1 MYEASANHPAP
12 PGSPPESKDVA
23 NNATDTGAIDRSA
36 EARVSYGP
44 AQGLDDLR
52 QAFSLVHMKYAEREL
67 VDPKLGR
74 IFFGPYHVMPTA
86 ATLVGQLDGTVFTTL
101 SVVVD
106 GPAGLPL
113 DSVFGDVF
121 ADLRKQGLVLGEL
134 GLFADRRRSLTQSLS
149 SMYELFRLSYW
160 YFRHHDFD
168 LAVIGVHPRH
178 AGFYERLFGFSCHDV
193 VRDHPTVQNAPA
205 QLLVF
210 DRSKFNEI
218 AKRCKHVRRWLDEPV
233 HQSVWDERYRP
244 SVSDLVAL
252 TTERGDAEMLD
263 QILPHYRTQEQ
274 LASEQSDAER
284 EREQQ
289 VRRAG

>member
-1 MYEASANHPAP
+1 MYEASANHPAC
-12 PGSPPESKDVA
+12 PGSPPASNHAPA
-23 NNATDTGAIDRSA
+23 NTVDAEAIDRSA
-36 EARVSYGP
+36 ESRVTYGP

-52 QAFSLVHMKYAEREL
+52 QAFGLVHTKYAERGL
-67 VDPKLGR
+67 VDPSLGR
-74 IFFGPYHVMPTA
+74 IFFGPYHVMPSA

-106 GPAGLPL
+106 SPAGLPL

-121 ADLRKQGLVLGEL
+121 AEFRKQGLVLGEL

-160 YFRHHDFD
+160 YFRRHDFD

-178 AGFYERLFGFSCHDV
+178 AGFYQRLFGFASHDV
-193 VRDHPTVQNAPA
+193 VRDHPTVKNAPA
-205 QLLVF
+205 ELLVF

-218 AKRCKHVRRWLDEPV
+218 SKRCKHVRRWLDVPV
-233 HQSVWDERYRP
+233 HQSVWDDRYRP
-244 SVSDLVAL
+244 SISDLVAL
-252 TTERGDAEMLD
+252 TTERGDADMLD
-263 QILPHYRTQEQ
+263 RILPHYRTQDQ
-274 LASEQSDAER
+274 LVSEQSAAER
-284 EREQQ
+284 ESEQN